1 MRFTDWRQL
10 GNGALVGHRSG
21 CRDQAPID
29 CPYCC
34 VALVARSSKGKAGGQ
49 GGRNGGGGSR
59 RSYARDNRG
68 RFASTGATAR
78 GGRLATAS
86 GNKRAT
92 QTTRIAGGGK
102 GVISANRKPSAKP
115 IAVAPST
122 GANNIRRL
130 SKSDTGHP
138 RALRANAVRTYKPR
152 TPEGRAAKIVR
163 RIQSVAGE
171 SDASLKGRVRKVL
184 DEHDKLT
191 HKINNRHARD
201 MADRTRT
208 DVRGRIAGIHGR
220 NSLGF
225 MNRGAR
231 DIIQARAAR
240 ATAAAARGSKPA
252 ARAQEIY
259 ANQLAFTGSGKAAK
273 GSNNI
278 QPGRGNTRPPKPR
291 RRRK

>member
-1 MRFTDWRQL
+1 M
-10 GNGALVGHRSG
+10 
-21 CRDQAPID
+21 
-29 CPYCC
+29 
-34 VALVARSSKGKAGGQ
+34 ARRYS
-49 GGRNGGGGSR
+49 
-59 RSYARDNRG
+59 RDNRG
-68 RFASTGATAR
+68 RFSSAGATAR

-92 QTTRIAGGGK
+92 QTKRIAGGGK
-102 GVISANRKPSAKP
+102 GVISAKPKPSAKP
-115 IAVAPST
+115 TAAAPSV

-130 SKSDTGHP
+130 GKSKAGHP
-138 RALRANAVRTYKPR
+138 RALRANAVRSYKPQ
-152 TPEGRAAKIVR
+152 TPEGQAAKTVR
-163 RIQSVAGE
+163 RIANPVKG
-171 SDASLKGRVRKVL
+171 LKKAVENSKKVL
-184 DEHDKLT
+184 GEHDKLT

-201 MADRTRT
+201 IADRTRT

-220 NSLGF
+220 NSWGS

-240 ATAAAARGSKPA
+240 AAAAAARGSKPA

-291 RRRK
+291 RRRRA